1 MNGNDR
7 GSLSIVLGV
16 LVLVTL
22 AGAALVVDGGR
33 AMAARRQA
41 ANTAEAAARVA
52 MARSSLTSGFDPA
65 RAVDLAVDHA
75 VRSGVAP
82 DDVEVQVRTGPAGAP
97 EVVVTITARR
107 TTVFLALGGA
117 EELTVR
123 ARGAATSV
131 YDP

>member
-1 MNGNDR
+1 MSGNDR

-82 DDVEVQVRTGPAGAP
+82 ADVEVQVRNGPAGAP

-123 ARGAATSV
+123 ARGAARSV